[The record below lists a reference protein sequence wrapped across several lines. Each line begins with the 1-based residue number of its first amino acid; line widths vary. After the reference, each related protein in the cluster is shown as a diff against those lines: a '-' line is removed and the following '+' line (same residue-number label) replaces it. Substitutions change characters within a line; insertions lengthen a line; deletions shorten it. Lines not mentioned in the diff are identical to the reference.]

1 MAYRLGIDIGG
12 TFTDATLI
20 NETTGEIH
28 LAKVSSTPA
37 DPAVGFLA
45 VTQRI
50 LAAHQVAP
58 AEVAFVVHGATVATN
73 AIIEGKIALTGFV
86 TTDGFRDLLEIARQI
101 RPTLYDL
108 QFEKPKPLVPR
119 YLCFGVPERL
129 DAQGNTLL
137 PLVNIQN
144 KGKRW

>member
-50 LAAHQVAP
+50 LAASNYK
-58 AEVAFVVHGATVATN
+58 F
-73 AIIEGKIALTGFV
+73 KI
-86 TTDGFRDLLEIARQI
+86 
-101 RPTLYDL
+101 
-108 QFEKPKPLVPR
+108 
-119 YLCFGVPERL
+119 
-129 DAQGNTLL
+129 
-137 PLVNIQN
+137 
-144 KGKRW
+144 